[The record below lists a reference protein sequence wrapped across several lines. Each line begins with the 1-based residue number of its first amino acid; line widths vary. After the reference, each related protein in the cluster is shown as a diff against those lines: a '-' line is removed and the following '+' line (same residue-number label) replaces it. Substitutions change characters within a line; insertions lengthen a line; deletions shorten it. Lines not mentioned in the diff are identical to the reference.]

1 VTFQQQATT
10 IEQGYAD
17 DRSQSGGSLSSTSS
31 QGFIFETR
39 RVVAKRPPALPLP
52 DQVSPA
58 SLLRA
63 YLEQDVTGSASA
75 LSEGGAG
82 LETVTEEF
90 FLHLEPR
97 TGGFQ
102 RQGCTP
108 SRRERHAAV
117 IALLDKWLADESG
130 YDENTWP
137 GLKEQIEESRTSTR
151 RRFGD

>member
-1 VTFQQQATT
+1 MTFQQQATT
-10 IEQGYAD
+10 IDQGYAD
-17 DRSQSGGSLSSTSS
+17 DPSQSGGSLSSTSS

-39 RVVAKRPPALPLP
+39 QVVAKRPPALP

-102 RQGCTP
+102 RQRGIP